1 MARLRAVVEMGVV
14 GETPIDQAQRILED
28 SKQALAFDYAELG
41 QQLPDGEYSRL
52 CAIGSGAEH
61 LPAGIGAYGM
71 RREKPQMVFDALHDE
86 MANDPAVRALGL
98 RSVLYWPF
106 AWNGSR
112 CVLTIAWTV
121 PRDEF
126 VSEDEIHY
134 LDMLAA
140 LVSRL
145 LEVMERERRIAA
157 RADTDL
163 LTGIPN
169 RAALL
174 EYLNREISA
183 AERGSSRLAVLYI
196 DLNNFKKV
204 NDQYGHAAGDTA
216 LRAIALRIQ
225 SVLRKHE
232 LCARVGGDEFCVVV
246 SAFKEDDELG
256 FIARRILDSLREP
269 LVQDGITLNASASV
283 GIAVHPRDGTTID
296 DLLAHADR
304 AMYRAKRE
312 RAAAYAFHASAA
324 TTVERPLTMD
334 QTTFLSQF
342 MMCYQPIISAR
353 SGRPIAAEVLPRWLQ
368 PEGMRSPQAFLQ
380 AARDQSVLPQL
391 EAMIARAVAEKA
403 SEVRN
408 IADIAYHINI
418 SEPGELLVD
427 ALPNHAPSFAIEVT
441 EAQVA
446 AEPFRYIA
454 FAEVCRSRGQ
464 RFGVSDFGSDHLSL
478 RTLTELRP
486 DFVKV
491 RVGRSEADREAL
503 AMLIEQ
509 AHRLSCYVIGEAIE
523 TAVERQWLVANGV
536 DALQGFE
543 ICSPLAEQDFF
554 AWLRRYRFAAA
565 R

>member
-1 MARLRAVVEMGVV
+1 MGVV
-14 GETPIDQAQRILED
+14 GGAPMEQAQRILAD
-28 SKQALAFDYAELG
+28 SQRALGFEYAELG
-41 QQLPDGEYSRL
+41 QQLPDGEYTRL
-52 CAIGSGAEH
+52 CAIGNGADV
-61 LPAGIGAYGM
+61 LPAGIGVHGI
-71 RREKPQMVFDALHDE
+71 RREKPYMVFDVLQDPSG
-86 MANDPAVRALGL
+86 NDSAVRALGL
-98 RSVLYWPF
+98 RSMLFWPF
-106 AWNGSR
+106 TWDGSR
-112 CVLTIAWTV
+112 CVLTIAWKT

-126 VSEDEIHY
+126 VSEDEIRY
-134 LDMLAA
+134 LDLLASLA
-140 LVSRL
+140 SRL

-174 EYLNREISA
+174 EHLNREISA
-183 AERGSSRLAVLYI
+183 AGRNGSPLAVLYI
-196 DLNNFKKV
+196 DLNDFKKV
-204 NDQYGHAAGDTA
+204 NDQYGHAAGDAA
-216 LRAIALRIQ
+216 LRVIAARIQ

-232 LCARVGGDEFCVVV
+232 MCARVGGDEFCVVV
-246 SAFKEDDELG
+246 SAFKEEDELAV
-256 FIARRILDSLREP
+256 ISRRILDALREP
-269 LVQDGITLNASASV
+269 LVHDGITLTAAASV
-283 GIAVHPRDGTTID
+283 GIAVHPRDGTTIE

-312 RAAAYAFHASAA
+312 RGGAYAFHASAA
-324 TTVERPLTMD
+324 TAVERPVSVEHAA
-334 QTTFLSQF
+334 FLSQF

-368 PEGMRSPQAFLQ
+368 PEGMRTPQAFLQ

-391 EAMIARAVAEKA
+391 EAMIARVVADKA
-403 SEVRN
+403 AENRT

-427 ALPNHAPSFAIEVT
+427 ALPNYAPSFAVEVT
-441 EAQVA
+441 EQQVA

-464 RFGVSDFGSDHLSL
+464 RFGISSFGADQLSL

-491 RVGRSEADREAL
+491 RVGRNEADREAL
-503 AMLIEQ
+503 SMLIEQ

-523 TAVERQWLVANGV
+523 TAAERQWFVANGV

-554 AWLRRYRFAAA
+554 AWLRRYRYAAA

>member
-1 MARLRAVVEMGVV
+1 MARLHAVVEMGVV
-14 GETPIDQAQRILED
+14 GGAPMEQAQRILAD
-28 SKQALAFDYAELG
+28 SQHALCFEYAELG
-41 QQLPDGEYSRL
+41 QQLPDGDYTRL
-52 CAIGSGAEH
+52 CAIGDGVDA
-61 LPAGIGAYGM
+61 AGIGVHGI
-71 RREKPQMVFDALHDE
+71 RRDKPYMVFDVLQEPIGDDA
-86 MANDPAVRALGL
+86 AVRALGL
-98 RSVLYWPF
+98 RSMLFWPF
-106 AWNGSR
+106 TWDGSR
-112 CVLTIAWTV
+112 CVLTIAWKT
-121 PRDEF
+121 PRDKF

-140 LVSRL
+140 LSSRL

-174 EYLNREISA
+174 EHLSREISA
-183 AERGSSRLAVLYI
+183 AGRNGSPLAVLYI
-196 DLNNFKKV
+196 DLNDFKKV
-204 NDQYGHAAGDTA
+204 NDQHGHAAGDAA
-216 LRAIALRIQ
+216 LRVIAARIQ

-232 LCARVGGDEFCVVV
+232 MCARVGGDEFCVVV
-246 SAFKEDDELG
+246 SAFKEEEELAV
-256 FIARRILDSLREP
+256 ISRRILDALREP
-269 LVQDGITLNASASV
+269 LVHDGITLSAAASI
-283 GIAVHPRDGTTID
+283 GIAVHPRDGTTIE

-312 RAAAYAFHASAA
+312 RGGAFAFHASAA
-324 TTVERPLTMD
+324 TAVERPLTIEH
-334 QTTFLSQF
+334 TAFLSQF

-368 PEGMRSPQAFLQ
+368 PEGMLTPQAFLQ

-391 EAMIARAVAEKA
+391 EAMIARVVADKA
-403 SEVRN
+403 AESRT

-441 EAQVA
+441 EQQVA

-464 RFGVSDFGSDHLSL
+464 RFGISHFGADQLSL
-478 RTLTELRP
+478 RALTELRP

-491 RVGRSEADREAL
+491 RVGRNEADREAL
-503 AMLIEQ
+503 SILIEQ
-509 AHRLSCYVIGEAIE
+509 AHRLSCFVIGEAVE
-523 TAVERQWLVANGV
+523 TAAERQWLVANGV